1 MENLILHFL
10 FTDDAGERRRLILS
24 YPILLSDVA
33 THITSRMTDRL
44 GDLNQPGFANINSGL
59 ALLSDCRSR
68 GVEAIFPDAFR
79 SDMFSLPRP
88 ADREMVLIP
97 DGEFTAGNT
106 EVGQED
112 DLPARTVFLDA
123 FRIDKYPVTNAEYA
137 RFILESGYP
146 LDEKRMNVE
155 ISGPAD
161 SAADDSVLAQ
171 LQALL
176 ADETSRGFKLGLART
191 HPDHPVAEI
200 SWYDAVE
207 YARWVN
213 KRLPTADEWEKAA
226 RGTDRRKWSW
236 GNDRDVSKGNTR
248 ESELEETTPV
258 FAYAAWPSP
267 YGCCDMSGNVTEW
280 TLTPVGSDSPD
291 NDGYVIKGGCWMFSI
306 DEAQVWKQHDDP
318 PGDLWNALG
327 FRCCSSTP
335 EKGPE
340 SIREDYE
347 RDYDTRMMRS
357 VFNIDLDSR
366 AMIAVATIARK
377 VAAGESTL
385 EEAKTLLDA
394 TLREPELPADIAREV
409 ADHICQTVLLNTLGS
424 FTDMPTAA
432 VLNVIAEL
440 GTHLADQIGD
450 PELIAHADYALGMA
464 QLNGH
469 NPSDAAQIF
478 ESCLK
483 YYREQSQDQRQ
494 LATTLFALA
503 TAEAHRNLTF
513 GDEAIG
519 ATSARGHLEEV
530 LPLLRKLGMSA
541 EEQRATCALAN
552 VHRLLGETQKA
563 FETAQLA
570 LGKTIYLTD
579 TREEIR
585 GILAVGNAFLDIY
598 AFDHAVYCFKT
609 AHRRASAI
617 GDTKLVIEARL
628 NRFLALTLLDKEQ
641 AARSGAETLEA
652 ITFFESGFLQQALNV
667 VYNQGHDK
675 IRSWVIGSLLGHI
688 VAATQNED
696 FTLPLL
702 PLAQGA
708 VAYAFKVPA
717 LLSETAATLEAWLS
731 RELTSAEECFTR
743 TLLALAYIKNQP
755 DLAKGEILAAV
766 EAARL
771 TESATLLVN
780 AQQLEVEI
788 FRELGCWQEAISVI
802 KDIRPRILQL
812 GNDELSVAYL
822 AYEARMYFWS
832 GDVTA
837 ALEACDFA
845 TIEAHEKLDAFTS
858 ARNTADQ
865 HLLRSEILSAI
876 GSDKALIEA
885 EATKLLFF
893 SAGDRLGSAR
903 YMLRMAQVILDP
915 VFDKTM
921 LYRKAVENIQYAGNI
936 ISGNTRGQ
944 RDERLTCE
952 LLHTTG
958 LLYLRFQ
965 RSAEASDYLVRA
977 LEMAEAIDYEDMQ
990 MKALEDLISLK
1001 LDGNSSDEVE
1011 ELSQNLI
1018 TLVRRRRRPFELI
1031 SALGLTGRYYADTG
1045 HTDKA
1050 REAFQE
1056 ATTHYESVRR
1066 TIKNNPILR
1075 KGWLRKN
1082 LNLFEDFITRGLVPA
1097 NKKQE
1102 ALLILQRVKAASLGD
1117 LLAESRLVTAH
1128 GLPSEK
1134 AAQAKS
1140 LWREIRQREVSLEQS
1155 AGWVGNEFEEYR
1167 TRVELRTLRHDL
1179 QALWGEEWAQE
1190 VNVFTAEDL
1199 KQLWELLPARPV
1211 TTILELF
1218 VTSKCV
1224 LAFILSPDN
1233 EVHAVIQLD
1242 HLNRQQLEAQV
1253 TEFFTEPYKAFTE
1266 ALTGAHDE
1274 DIAEKRGEL
1283 FSGLKTLLW
1292 DLYTA
1297 LFSTAGRDGRSV
1309 GQTLKELTTEKLII
1323 VPSGM
1328 LSSLPLHGLFIGSGN
1343 ASQYLLD
1350 EVESVSFAPSLSTLK
1365 RCLTQ
1370 GSRTPNTLVAIQNP
1384 DETLRHGDLE
1394 VRVVKTL
1401 FPGTIV
1407 LAHDQATK
1415 RRVTEE
1421 LAKAELTHFTCH
1433 GFFASSFPLDSGLV
1447 LADASLSLADI
1458 YLNVVLRPGAV
1469 VTLAACESG
1478 MVDPAFT
1485 DEFLGF
1491 PSGFIYA
1498 GASGVVSSF
1507 WMVDDLSTT
1516 LLMERFYLNHQGGMT
1531 LAAALKEA
1539 QVWLRG
1545 LTAAG
1550 LTERF
1555 NDERRKPAEQ
1565 RIMSYDDASS
1575 AWQRFAA
1582 MHTTTRPFENPFYWA
1597 AFSVSG
1603 V

>member
-1 MENLILHFL
+1 MENLLLHFL
-10 FTDDAGERRRLILS
+10 LTDDARERRRLILS

-33 THITSRMTDRL
+33 THITSRVTDQL
-44 GDLNQPGFANINSGL
+44 GDLKQPGFTNVSSGL
-59 ALLSDCRSR
+59 ALLSECRSE
-68 GVEAIFPDAFR
+68 GVEEILSDAFP
-79 SDMFSLPRP
+79 SDMFSLSRP
-88 ADREMVLIP
+88 ANKEMVLVP
-97 DGEFTAGNT
+97 AGEFTAGNT
-106 EVGQED
+106 EVEQGD
-112 DLPARTVFLDA
+112 DAPARTLFLDA
-123 FRIDKYPVTNAEYA
+123 IRIDKYPVTNAEYA
-137 RFILESGYP
+137 RFISESGYP
-146 LDEKRMNVE
+146 IDEKRMNVQV
-155 ISGPAD
+155 SGAAD
-161 SAADDSVLAQ
+161 FNADDSALVQ

-176 ADETSRGFKLGLART
+176 GDAASRGFKLDLAWT
-191 HPDHPVAEI
+191 HPDHPVVEI

-207 YARWVN
+207 YARWLN

-226 RGTDRRKWSW
+226 RGTDERKWSW
-236 GNDRDVSKGNTR
+236 GNDRDASKGNMR
-248 ESELEETTPV
+248 ESGLEKTTPV

-280 TLTPVGSDSPD
+280 TLTPAGTDSPD
-291 NDGYVIKGGCWMFSI
+291 NGSYVIKGGCWMFSI

-327 FRCCSSTP
+327 FRCCSSTQ

-340 SIREDYE
+340 SIREDDE
-347 RDYDTRMMRS
+347 RDYDARMMRS
-357 VFNIDLDSR
+357 VFNIDLDSP
-366 AMIAVATIARK
+366 AMISVATIART
-377 VAAGESTL
+377 VAAGQRTL
-385 EEAKTLLDA
+385 EEAKTLLDT
-394 TLREPELPADIAREV
+394 TLREPELPADIARQV
-409 ADHICQTVLLNTLGS
+409 ADHIYNTVLLNTRGS
-424 FTDMPTAA
+424 FTDLSSAA
-432 VLNVIAEL
+432 VLNVIASL
-440 GTHLADQIGD
+440 GTHLAAEIGD
-450 PELIAHADYALGMA
+450 PELIAQADYASGMA

-469 NPSDAAQIF
+469 NPSDATHTF

-483 YYREQSQDQRQ
+483 YYRDQSQDERQ
-494 LATTLFALA
+494 LATTLLALA
-503 TAEAHRNLTF
+503 TAEANQNLTF
-513 GDEAIG
+513 GDQPI
-519 ATSARGHLEEV
+519 SAKDALAHLEEV
-530 LPLLRKLGMSA
+530 LPLLRKLGMTT
-541 EEQRATCALAN
+541 EEQQATCKLAN
-552 VHRLLGETQKA
+552 VHRLLGETQKS
-563 FETAQLA
+563 FEAAQLA
-570 LGKTIYLTD
+570 LSKTIYLTD
-579 TREEIR
+579 AREEIR
-585 GILAVGNAFLDIY
+585 GILTVGNAFLDIY

-617 GDTKLVIEARL
+617 GDTKLVIEAQL
-628 NRFLALTLLDKEQ
+628 NRFLASTFLDKEQ
-641 AARSGAETLEA
+641 AARYGAETLEA
-652 ITFFESGFLQQALNV
+652 IVFFESEFLQQALNL

-675 IRSWVIGSLLGHI
+675 ISSWVIGSLLGNI
-688 VAATQNED
+688 VAATQQED

-708 VAYAFKVPA
+708 IAYAFKVPT
-717 LLSETAATLEAWLS
+717 LLSEAAATLEAWSS
-731 RELTSAEECFTR
+731 RKLTSTEMFFTHA
-743 TLLALAYIKNQP
+743 LLALAHIKNQP
-755 DLAKGEILAAV
+755 DLAKREIRAAV

-771 TESATLLVN
+771 NESATLLVN

-788 FRELGCWQEAISVI
+788 YRELSCWEDAISVV
-802 KDIRPRILQL
+802 KDIRPRFLEL
-812 GNDELSVAYL
+812 ANDELSVTYL

-845 TIEAHEKLDAFTS
+845 TIEAYEKLDPFTS
-858 ARNTADQ
+858 ARHTADL

-876 GSDKALIEA
+876 GSNKALIEA
-885 EATKLLFF
+885 EATNLLF
-893 SAGDRLGSAR
+893 SYAGDRLGSAR

-915 VFDKTM
+915 VFDHSI

-936 ISGNTRGQ
+936 ITGNTRGQ
-944 RDERLTCE
+944 RDEKLTCE

-965 RSAEASDYLVRA
+965 SAAEARDYFVRA

-990 MKALEDLISLK
+990 IKALEGLISLK
-1001 LDGNSSDEVE
+1001 LDGNSSDEIE

-1018 TLVRRRRRPFELI
+1018 ALVRRRRRPFELI
-1031 SALGLTGRYYADTG
+1031 SALGLTGRHYAEAG
-1045 HTDKA
+1045 HAHKA

-1102 ALLILQRVKAASLGD
+1102 ALLILQHIKAASLGD

-1134 AAQAKS
+1134 AAKARS
-1140 LWREIRQREVSLEQS
+1140 LWQEIRQREISLEQS
-1155 AGWVGNEFEEYR
+1155 AGWVGNELDEYR
-1167 TRVELRTLRHDL
+1167 TRVELRNLRHDL
-1179 QALWGEEWAQE
+1179 QALWGDERAQE

-1199 KQLWELLPARPV
+1199 KQLWELLPAQPV

-1224 LAFILSPDN
+1224 LAFVLSPVN
-1233 EVHAVIQLD
+1233 GVHSVIQLD
-1242 HLNRQQLEAQV
+1242 HLNRQQLEKQV
-1253 TEFFTEPYKAFTE
+1253 TESFTEPYKALSK
-1266 ALTGAHDE
+1266 ALIEGHGE
-1274 DIAEKRGEL
+1274 KIAENRNEL
-1283 FSGLKTLLW
+1283 FSGLKSLLS

-1297 LFSTAGRDGRSV
+1297 LFSTAGRDGISI
-1309 GQTLKELTTEKLII
+1309 GQTLKELKTEKLII
-1323 VPSGM
+1323 IPSGM
-1328 LSSLPLHGLFIGSGN
+1328 FSSLPLHGLFIESGN
-1343 ASQYLLD
+1343 TAHYLLD
-1350 EVESVSFAPSLSTLK
+1350 EVESISFAPSLSTLN

-1370 GSRTPNTLVAIQNP
+1370 GSCTPNTMVAIQNP
-1384 DETLRHGDLE
+1384 DKTLRHGDLE

-1433 GFFASSFPLDSGLV
+1433 GFFASGSPLDSGLV

-1458 YLNVVLRPGAV
+1458 YLNVTLRPGAT

-1478 MVDPAFT
+1478 MIDVAFT

-1507 WMVDDLSTT
+1507 WNVDDLSTM

-1531 LAAALKEA
+1531 LATALKEA

-1555 NDERRKPAEQ
+1555 NDERRKSAEQ
-1565 RIMSYDDASS
+1565 QIMSYENASS

-1582 MHTTTRPFENPFYWA
+1582 MQPAIRPFEHPFYWA